1 MMLSALLRVPN
12 STNWRARE
20 VELWYRSVRKTLMV
34 CLLVGPP
41 IRLLKQSSMFTNPDF
56 ALPFYSVVVG
66 FIYACYVFMFPVK
79 GEWAQKVQMSILINL
94 LQAYILASG
103 VIIAPTCTDTWP
115 FAGAVVFF
123 FYEMRSFNS
132 RLVNFLL
139 LAKHC
144 LAWHFALKYGTAQ
157 DKCELPWL
165 TASLVCLTLYV
176 VGAEMETKTEE
187 FYKYCETCK
196 QQERNLMSIL
206 MSIPEGIA
214 VITSDLQ
221 VVCNNDKFKETL
233 QCPSINLIGTRMTNT
248 YCLQTIKS
256 TAEST
261 TSLWSKLEAFISSS
275 TLEATLGITHF
286 SSHYYEWKCTRSIW
300 ENKTAYI
307 LTVSDITSWVSDQR
321 KLQQESAF
329 NTLLVRFASHEL
341 RTPANA
347 ILNLVQR
354 TAEAENLADE
364 QREEM
369 KIVIVSTQMLV
380 SVVNDLLDYTRI
392 QMEKLTLVKQN
403 FDIRNAIR
411 EVASLVE
418 LQCKHKGIEIVTKID
433 NFVPEIVYSD
443 PNRLKQ
449 ILLNLLK
456 NAVRYTFHG
465 TIRLIASITDNH
477 ALKFSIK
484 DTGIG
489 LSSQLQS
496 SLQACFRSSQRDFQS
511 VPSDNVLGL
520 YISNI
525 LATSLGSTSIE
536 FSSHLGK
543 GSEFSFEICINAEKV
558 SKQTYYSDC
567 TSREIAEERDL
578 ECSVHSYDISGGKS
592 LANAG
597 LSSVMIVDDVEFNRV
612 VLRKMLLNLNIRADE
627 AYSGLRAVSMIRAA
641 VRRGHFYRL
650 ILMDVEMPEMDGIEA
665 TRAIRAM
672 ESSGEL
678 LLRTKIVACSAHRS
692 REDIERCLN
701 AGMDSYL
708 EKPVSNDLLREEVI
722 E

>member
-1 MMLSALLRVPN
+1 
-12 STNWRARE
+12 
-20 VELWYRSVRKTLMV
+20 
-34 CLLVGPP
+34 
-41 IRLLKQSSMFTNPDF
+41 
-56 ALPFYSVVVG
+56 
-66 FIYACYVFMFPVK
+66 
-79 GEWAQKVQMSILINL
+79 
-94 LQAYILASG
+94 
-103 VIIAPTCTDTWP
+103 
-115 FAGAVVFF
+115 
-123 FYEMRSFNS
+123 
-132 RLVNFLL
+132 
-139 LAKHC
+139 
-144 LAWHFALKYGTAQ
+144 
-157 DKCELPWL
+157 
-165 TASLVCLTLYV
+165 
-176 VGAEMETKTEE
+176 
-187 FYKYCETCK
+187 
-196 QQERNLMSIL
+196 
-206 MSIPEGIA
+206 
-214 VITSDLQ
+214 
-221 VVCNNDKFKETL
+221 
-233 QCPSINLIGTRMTNT
+233 
-248 YCLQTIKS
+248 
-256 TAEST
+256 
-261 TSLWSKLEAFISSS
+261 
-275 TLEATLGITHF
+275 
-286 SSHYYEWKCTRSIW
+286 
-300 ENKTAYI
+300 
-307 LTVSDITSWVSDQR
+307 
-321 KLQQESAF
+321 
-329 NTLLVRFASHEL
+329 
-341 RTPANA
+341 
-347 ILNLVQR
+347 VQR

-369 KIVIVSTQMLV
+369 KIVIVSTQMLI

-418 LQCKHKGIEIVTKID
+418 LQCRHKGLEIVTKID

-489 LSSQLQS
+489 LSSHLQS
-496 SLQACFRSSQRDFQS
+496 SLQTCFRSSQSDIQS
-511 VPSDNVLGL
+511 VPSDNALGL

-525 LATSLGSTSIE
+525 LAISLGSTSIE

-558 SKQTYYSDC
+558 SKQMYYSDS
-567 TSREIAEERDL
+567 TSTEIAEEREL
-578 ECSVHSYDISGGKS
+578 ECCVHSYNISGGKS
-592 LANAG
+592 GASAG

-612 VLRKMLLNLNIRADE
+612 VLRKMLMKLNIRADE
-627 AYSGLRAVSMIRAA
+627 AYSGLRAVNMIRAA

-678 LLRTKIVACSAHRS
+678 VLRTKIVACSAHRS
-692 REDIERCLN
+692 REDIERCIN